1 MANYVWR
8 GISGQQ
14 GDVYYFNP
22 AAWTVNG
29 AATTKPP
36 GPGDTVTIDQSS
48 PGVPLFAAPGATT
61 GDTVSGQTINFTIA
75 GSTLYYKVA
84 HFNGTDLDASTTLN
98 FTGLSQVQFDGSGR
112 WSGVVNAGTPAGS
125 ADVEV
130 VFGGGTTSSG
140 AVPELLNTGTVNVT
154 NGSKLSLFAPN
165 AIAGNLDLILFNPSS
180 TKVQVRNE
188 GVIDV
193 SGGSTFFYSRSDLA
207 LATSG
212 LNSNTLVNNGTIRVR
227 GGAGQTN
234 TLRLNTDMGGSGTIV
249 MDGGDAASNLQT
261 WLITTGDVRT
271 QTVVLRNAWWT
282 ASDSLGYARIGN
294 YDARGNFISG
304 SVDVVLQGGG
314 NTIYLEPS
322 HVRAGDTP
330 TPDIDTPFGA
340 TIYGFTAGDTLM
352 AREPYS
358 TDVYVSWDQSKQ
370 TLSVIDP
377 SYDAGD
383 GRVLPQVELAR
394 FYLEGQYAA
403 SDFVVGGTRGDSPS
417 SYDDRVWVTTTNARN
432 AGAAPA
438 PTVTFTP
445 DRRSI
450 QDTPGNQRYVG
461 DAGRETLVVAEGARG
476 STLVGRP
483 GGEVAFVHAG
493 QTDILRDV
501 SALRFLDGRLVLD
514 AGDPAA
520 QVARLYQA
528 ALGRAPETG
537 GLSFWAGRVQAGVPL
552 AELARGFLDS
562 AEFQA
567 RIGANAT
574 DTQFVTV
581 LYRNVLGREPDAGG
595 LQYWTGRLSQGAGRA
610 SVLVGLSESAENKQV
625 TAGLVS
631 NGLWVLDQGAAQV
644 ARLYDTV
651 FDRVP
656 DAGGLAFWSGQIAAG
671 AIGVQG
677 VADRLVGSA
686 EFQARYGALGDRDFV
701 SAMYANTLDRAPD
714 AGGLDF
720 WTSRL
725 GAGATRAA
733 VVAGL
738 SESAEHQQLTAATVL
753 GNTSGQWGIVTA

>member
-8 GISGQQ
+8 GISGQE
-14 GDVYYFNP
+14 VHHLNP

-29 AATTKPP
+29 ADTAKAP
-36 GPGDTVTIDQSS
+36 GPGDTLTFIS
-48 PGVPLFAAPGATT
+48 PGTNSVPVFATPGARV
-61 GDTVSGQTINFTIA
+61 GDTVSGQTLNFGVTGAARQRIA
-75 GSTLYYKVA
+75 R
-84 HFNGTDLDASTTLN
+84 FNGTTLDASTTVN
-98 FTGLSQVQFDGSGR
+98 VTGPSQLQFDGSGL
-112 WSGVVNAGTPAGS
+112 WGGVFNVGTPAGS
-125 ADVEV
+125 ADLQV
-130 VFGGGTTSSG
+130 
-140 AVPELLNTGTVNVT
+140 LLNGTVRLLGKAYELINSGTVNAT
-154 NGSKLSLFAPN
+154 NASKLNLHALVGGATLS
-165 AIAGNLDLILFNPSS
+165 AGFGSPLNTSFLTFTEFDFYNKGTIN
-180 TKVQVRNE
+180 
-188 GVIDV
+188 V
-193 SGGSTFFYSRSDLA
+193 SGGSTFVYDSIGETAGFDNHLI
-207 LATSG
+207 
-212 LNSNTLVNNGTIRVR
+212 NDGTIRVQ
-227 GGAGQTN
+227 GGGDLRN
-234 TLRLNTDMGGSGTIV
+234 TVRLDADVSGTGTIV
-249 MDGGDAASNLQT
+249 LDGGDAPSNLQT
-261 WLITTGDVRT
+261 WLITTGDVT
-271 QTVVLRNAWWT
+271 GQTVVLRNAYWT
-282 ASDSLGYARIGN
+282 AADGQGYSRIGT
-294 YDARGNFISG
+294 YDAQGNFVSG
-304 SVDVVLQGGG
+304 SVSAVLQGGR
-314 NTIYLEPS
+314 NTIFLEAS
-322 HVRAGDTP
+322 HQRAGDSV

-340 TIYGFTAGDTLM
+340 TIYGFTAGDTLI

-370 TLSVIDP
+370 TLTVIDP
-377 SYDAGD
+377 SYDAGN
-383 GRVLPQVELAR
+383 GKVLSQLTLAQ

-403 SDFVVGGTRGDSPS
+403 SDFVVSGEKANA
-417 SYDDRVWVTTTNARN
+417 SYAYDVVRVTTTNTRN

-445 DRRSI
+445 DRRGI

-461 DAGRETLVVAEGARG
+461 DAGLETLVVAEGARG

-514 AGDPAA
+514 ADDPAA
-520 QVARLYQA
+520 RVARLYQA
-528 ALGRAPETG
+528 GLGRAPDTA
-537 GLSFWAGRVQAGVPL
+537 GLSFWAGRVQAGAPL
-552 AELARGFLDS
+552 EELAQGFLGS

-574 DTQFVTV
+574 DAQFVAG

-651 FDRVP
+651 FGRVP
-656 DAGGLAFWSGQIAAG
+656 DAGGLAFWSGQIASG

-701 SAMYANTLDRAPD
+701 AAMYANTLDRAPD
-714 AGGLDF
+714 AGGLDY
-720 WTSRL
+720 WTARL
-725 GAGATRAA
+725 GAGATRAG

-753 GNTSGQWGIVTA
+753 GSTSGQWGIVTA